1 MSSLSIFSSCHCL
14 YARIRCCNSLH
25 PQLFCFTRC
34 SSFHCGCPNVQCSR
48 KYMTEFESNLLAISR
63 AFARSAGIHCKSE
76 HTNSSSSC
84 VTLTCSLSKFKQSW
98 QTPPPT
104 SPIHADVCSC
114 QSVVAPACFSQ
125 VQCPPQPRS
134 VDRLLR
140 TLARTRLYCNNLQDA
155 QKGLS
160 HRVLALS
167 GWVPPPTQNSMWCN
181 ISNGLSRKLKQPLF
195 CISVLDSRGIEQC
208 NTEWLQKV

>member
-84 VTLTCSLSKFKQSW
+84 VTLTCSLSKFKQSR

-114 QSVVAPACFSQ
+114 QSVVAPARLFSSGSMSSATA
-125 VQCPPQPRS
+125 VIHSRS
-134 VDRLLR
+134 IDCSEPSR
-140 TLARTRLYCNNLQDA
+140 ARTRLYCNNRQDEKKSLS
-155 QKGLS
+155 KGPIIV
-160 HRVLALS
+160 RVWL
-167 GWVPPPTQNSMWCN
+167 VPPPTNN
-181 ISNGLSRKLKQPLF
+181 
-195 CISVLDSRGIEQC
+195 
-208 NTEWLQKV
+208 